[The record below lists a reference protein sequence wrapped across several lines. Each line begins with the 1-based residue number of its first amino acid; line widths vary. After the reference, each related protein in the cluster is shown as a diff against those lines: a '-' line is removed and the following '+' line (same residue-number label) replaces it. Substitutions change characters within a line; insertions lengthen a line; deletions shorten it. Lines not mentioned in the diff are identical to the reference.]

1 MGRTDKSKKAAK
13 GSSSKKSKVNKRY
26 PLVTSDGRRVSKAR
40 AHISSTQKGA
50 DALNIAYLEKIQDRQ
65 ILMILCRL
73 AASRRV
79 QTTSTDVLASA
90 RDIRGMPK
98 FI

>member
-13 GSSSKKSKVNKRY
+13 GSSKKSKVNKRY

-50 DALNIAYLEKIQDRQ
+50 DALNIAYLEKIRDRQ
-65 ILMILCRL
+65 LLMILCRL
-73 AASRRV
+73 AASGRV
-79 QTTSTDVLASA
+79 QITSTDVLTSA
-90 RDIRGMPK
+90 RDIRGMPE